1 MSRRKTPAKIPPE
14 SAAAENAV
22 PENAALKGATKKG
35 APTKGA
41 ATKVAP
47 DKSAAS
53 KEGKL
58 KKAAPESDATNAPTK
73 GETPDK
79 KPQKRAKPTAKSAK
93 RPAQSEKGASSKTP
107 QVMKLVEKQSS
118 VNPVIIAGKSAIPR
132 QLRGVEP
139 LSRIM
144 RREADAVFGGE
155 VVDLTK
161 RLCDENAALIL
172 RRFNACCCERCVE
185 RLSQITQERLT
196 ARFVR
201 TGSREY
207 EEIQEPLR
215 KAVLTQMIR
224 ELLGSRRRSFHD
236 E

>member
-1 MSRRKTPAKIPPE
+1 MSRRKTPAQAQPE
-14 SAAAENAV
+14 SAA
-22 PENAALKGATKKG
+22 
-35 APTKGA
+35 
-41 ATKVAP
+41 
-47 DKSAAS
+47 
-53 KEGKL
+53 
-58 KKAAPESDATNAPTK
+58 PES
-73 GETPDK
+73 K
-79 KPQKRAKPTAKSAK
+79 KPAKKPAGRAKSAPKSEK
-93 RPAQSEKGASSKTP
+93 RPSQSEKSVSSKTP
-107 QVMKLVEKQSS
+107 QVMRLVEKQST

-144 RREADAVFGGE
+144 RREADAVLGGE

-172 RRFNACCCERCVE
+172 RRFNACCCEKCVE

-207 EEIQEPLR
+207 EELQEPLR

-224 ELLGSRRRSFHD
+224 ELLGSRRRSFHG

>member
-14 SAAAENAV
+14 NAAAES
-22 PENAALKGATKKG
+22 AASEGAASKGAEKKS
-35 APTKGA
+35 A
-41 ATKVAP
+41 ATKVASA
-47 DKSAAS
+47 KSAAS
-53 KEGKL
+53 KEGAL
-58 KKAAPESDATNAPTK
+58 KKAAPKSAADSNAPTK

-79 KPQKRAKPTAKSAK
+79 KPQKRAKSTAKGAK

-196 ARFVR
+196 ARFVK

-207 EEIQEPLR
+207 EELQEPLR

>member
-1 MSRRKTPAKIPPE
+1 MSRRKTPAQ
-14 SAAAENAV
+14 AL
-22 PENAALKGATKKG
+22 PENAAPESIDA
-35 APTKGA
+35 
-41 ATKVAP
+41 
-47 DKSAAS
+47 
-53 KEGKL
+53 
-58 KKAAPESDATNAPTK
+58 KAAAR
-73 GETPDK
+73 DK
-79 KPQKRAKPTAKSAK
+79 KPAKRAKSAPKSEK
-93 RPAQSEKGASSKTP
+93 RPSQSEKSASSKTP
-107 QVMKLVEKQSS
+107 QVMRLVKMQSE

-172 RRFNACCCERCVE
+172 RRFNACCCEKCVE

-207 EEIQEPLR
+207 EELQEPLR

>member
-14 SAAAENAV
+14 SAAAENAA
-22 PENAALKGATKKG
+22 PENAALKGAEKGGAKKG

-41 ATKVAP
+41 SA
-47 DKSAAS
+47 KSAAS
-53 KEGKL
+53 KESAL
-58 KKAAPESDATNAPTK
+58 KKAAPESAAAPNAPTK

-79 KPQKRAKPTAKSAK
+79 KPQKRAKSTAKGAK
-93 RPAQSEKGASSKTP
+93 RPAQTEKGASSKTP

>member
-41 ATKVAP
+41 ATKVASAR
-47 DKSAAS
+47 SAAS
-53 KEGKL
+53 REGKL

>member
-14 SAAAENAV
+14 NAAAES
-22 PENAALKGATKKG
+22 AASEGAASKGAEKKG
-35 APTKGA
+35 AS
-41 ATKVAP
+41 TKVASA
-47 DKSAAS
+47 KSAAS
-53 KEGKL
+53 KERAL
-58 KKAAPESDATNAPTK
+58 KKAAPESAATNAPTK

-79 KPQKRAKPTAKSAK
+79 KPQKRAKSTAKGAK

-196 ARFVR
+196 ARFVK

-207 EEIQEPLR
+207 EELQEPLR

>member
-14 SAAAENAV
+14 NAAAESAA
-22 PENAALKGATKKG
+22 PENAASNG

-41 ATKVAP
+41 AKKSAATKVASA
-47 DKSAAS
+47 KSAAP

-58 KKAAPESDATNAPTK
+58 KKAAPESAASNAPTK

-79 KPQKRAKPTAKSAK
+79 KPQKRAKSTAKGAK

-196 ARFVR
+196 ARFVK

-207 EEIQEPLR
+207 EELQEPLR